1 MLSRRAGGPLLLQ
14 VPGPDEDRPQW
25 KRVAVIAAVGFAVG
39 IAWPRLAGVRMGPS
53 LPEVS
58 SSAAPGPTS
67 VVQPP
72 PAVSQ
77 APPLPAAAS
86 MATGAPLV
94 SAQHAASSPG
104 PSPSARSIEGMALVV
119 WEVAIIRDAPKTGKV
134 VARLQ
139 RGSTL
144 RVGAVKDGWY
154 PVRYGEDFSGDGW
167 VYRGA
172 IGR

>member
-1 MLSRRAGGPLLLQ
+1 
-14 VPGPDEDRPQW
+14 
-25 KRVAVIAAVGFAVG
+25 
-39 IAWPRLAGVRMGPS
+39 
-53 LPEVS
+53 
-58 SSAAPGPTS
+58 
-67 VVQPP
+67 
-72 PAVSQ
+72 
-77 APPLPAAAS
+77 
-86 MATGAPLV
+86 
-94 SAQHAASSPG
+94 
-104 PSPSARSIEGMALVV
+104 MALVV